1 MLLIIRDAN
10 LVEDIEV
17 GELVAPMLSLDYQ
30 FAVPDVLYH
39 EEMEDQYAHWLDM
52 GLQTRTLSSKGVE
65 RVRSLARTYARTGR
79 NTLFALALAE
89 IDNVHCSLETLL

>member
-10 LVEDIEV
+10 IVEDIDV
-17 GELVAPMLSLDYQ
+17 GELVAPMPSLGDQ
-30 FAVPDVLYH
+30 IAVPDVLYY
-39 EEMEDQYAHWLDM
+39 EELEDQYAHWLDM

-65 RVRSLARTYARTGR
+65 RVHSLARTYAGTGR

-89 IDNVHCSLETLL
+89 IDNVHCSLETLP